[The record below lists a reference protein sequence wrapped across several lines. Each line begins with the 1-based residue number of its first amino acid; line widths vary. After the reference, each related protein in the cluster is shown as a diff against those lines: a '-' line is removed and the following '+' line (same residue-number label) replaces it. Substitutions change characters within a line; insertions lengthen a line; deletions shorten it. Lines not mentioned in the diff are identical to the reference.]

1 MNPILIGVIVFVVV
15 LVVYFLFFN
24 SSAEPP
30 AQTII
35 VEEVVDDADT
45 AQVREIRDIVRDFS
59 KNAGRGAVF
68 TVYELEEEETELL
81 ILKKNRDGVQLDV
94 LVNDGDVDFTDA
106 ALELMKEWEY
116 PEADGELETEAGDYL
131 TFYTDE
137 THADLGELCEELLND
152 LHKYELRDEV
162 GLDAEGYDL

>member
-68 TVYELEEEETELL
+68 TVYELDEEETELL

-162 GLDAEGYDL
+162 GLDAEGYNL

>member
-1 MNPILIGVIVFVVV
+1 MSPVVIGIIVFVVI
-15 LVVYFLFFN
+15 LVVYFVFFN

-30 AQTII
+30 AQTVI
-35 VEEVVDDADT
+35 VEEVVEDGDT
-45 AQVREIRDIVRDFS
+45 AQVREIRDIVREFS

-68 TVYELEEEETELL
+68 TVYELDEDEAELL

-94 LVNDGDVDFTDA
+94 LVNDGDVDFSGE
-106 ALELMKEWEY
+106 ALAMMKEWEY

-137 THADLGELCEELLND
+137 NHADLGELCEELLHE

-162 GLDAEGYDL
+162 GIDAEGYDP

>member
-68 TVYELEEEETELL
+68 TVYELDEEETELL
-81 ILKKNRDGVQLDV
+81 ILKKNRDGIQLDV